1 MEKEFKYGDLVR
13 VWDYGTPYKRA
24 IFSSYAEG
32 CPYPYRT
39 TDWMRWQYCRNIIII
54 VLCLIIWYQYDVN
67 KHTLSILD
75 QCAEQAEE
83 FDLLKR
89 GFTINK

>member
-39 TDWMRWQYCRNIIII
+39 TD
-54 VLCLIIWYQYDVN
+54 
-67 KHTLSILD
+67 
-75 QCAEQAEE
+75 
-83 FDLLKR
+83 
-89 GFTINK
+89 